1 MKLTVQNIYDLYSP
15 SLCERRLF
23 YRFIREEE
31 TPPGPFEEVIFMLG
45 HRHEKN
51 HINSLGEYV
60 DVSKI
65 SRDQQPK
72 KTKELIQNN
81 TPVIYQGVLAGD
93 ETINGSQVQIIGV
106 PDIMVYE
113 DFSYVIRDC
122 KLARHA
128 DEKRHPEILA
138 QLQVYGYLYEKNTG
152 EKPAK
157 LEAFLGDSSIVEI
170 PYDDGNSAMIIL
182 NKLLATVLLAGV
194 PYSPVGWS
202 KCQGCGFR
210 GICWDVSVR
219 HNDVA
224 LVYGVDQN
232 LAKVFKGEGI
242 LTIEHLL
249 NNYDET
255 SLSELKRPWGK
266 SLRKVGKS
274 AQKILLHAKAMKEK
288 KNILL
293 GKVDLPDNPNLVMFD
308 VEGFPPYLDELE
320 KIYLWGIQVYGEK
333 PGPFTPAVSP
343 IAPDGDQKG
352 WDNFLSNCRRIF
364 DEYGDIP
371 FIHWHNYEETKMK
384 LYIERYGDPNGVAQR
399 VLDNLVDLLPLTKR
413 AMVLAE
419 PSYSLKV
426 VEQLAHFKRTQDE
439 YGGKWAMAKYIEAVE
454 TEDRNIRREI
464 IDQIL
469 KYNEEDLAASW
480 AVFQWLKKQIGQEVE
495 LQTLE

>member
-1 MKLTVQNIYDLYSP
+1 MKLTVQNIYDFYSP

-23 YRFIREEE
+23 YRFIGEKEA
-31 TPPGPFEEVIFMLG
+31 PPGPFEQVIFMLG
-45 HRHEKN
+45 QRHEKN
-51 HINSLGEYV
+51 HVNSLGEYI
-60 DVSKI
+60 DVSKV
-65 SRDQQPK
+65 SRDQQSK

-81 TPVIYQGVLAGD
+81 TSIIYQGVLAGD

-106 PDIMVYE
+106 PDIMIRE
-113 DFSYVIRDC
+113 DLSYIIRDC

-138 QLQVYGYLYEKNTG
+138 QLQVYGYLFERNTG
-152 EKPAK
+152 KKPAK
-157 LEAFLGDSSIVEI
+157 LEAFLGDSSIVEM
-170 PYDDGNSAMIIL
+170 PYDDGDLAIRIL
-182 NKLLATVLLAGV
+182 KALLDIVSLTDV
-194 PYSPVGWS
+194 PYSPVSWS
-202 KCQGCGFR
+202 KCQSCGFR

-232 LAKVFKGEGI
+232 LAKVFRNKGI

-249 NNYDET
+249 NNYTEA

-266 SLRKVGKS
+266 SLRKVGDS
-274 AQKILLHAKAMKEK
+274 AERILLHAKAMKEK

-308 VEGFPPYLDELE
+308 IEGFPSYLDELE
-320 KIYLWGIQVYGEK
+320 KIYLWGTQVYGEK

-343 IAPDGDQKG
+343 IAPGGDQKG
-352 WDNFLSNCRRIF
+352 WESFLLNCQRIF

-371 FIHWHNYEETKMK
+371 FVHWHNYEKTKIK
-384 LYIERYGDPNGVAQR
+384 LYMERHGDTDGIAHR
-399 VLDNLVDLLPLTKR
+399 VLGNLVDLLPLTKK
-413 AMVLAE
+413 AMILAE

-426 VEQLAHFKRTQDE
+426 VEQVANFKRTQDE

-454 TEDRNIRREI
+454 TEDANIRQEI

-469 KYNEEDLAASW
+469 KYNEEDLVATW
-480 AVFQWLKKQIGQEVE
+480 AVLQWLKEQMGQ
-495 LQTLE
+495 

>member
-1 MKLTVQNIYDLYSP
+1 MKLTTQNIYDLHSP

-31 TPPGPFEEVIFMLG
+31 TTPGPFEEVMFMLG

-60 DVSKI
+60 DVSKVL
-65 SRDQQPK
+65 RDQQPE
-72 KTKELIQNN
+72 KTKQLIQNN
-81 TPVIYQGVLAGD
+81 TSLIYQGALAVN
-93 ETINGSQVQIIGV
+93 EIINGSQVQIIGI
-106 PDIMVYE
+106 PDIMICE
-113 DFSYVIRDC
+113 NSSYIIRDC

-128 DEKRHPEILA
+128 EEKKHPEIFA
-138 QLQVYGYLYEKNTG
+138 QLQVYGYLFERNTG
-152 EKPAK
+152 KKPAK

-170 PYDDGNSAMIIL
+170 PYDDGDSAIIIL
-182 NKLLATVLLAGV
+182 NKLMDVVSLADV

-202 KCQGCGFR
+202 KCQDCGFNR
-210 GICWDVSVR
+210 ICWEASVKN
-219 HNDVA
+219 NDVA

-232 LAKVFKGEGI
+232 LAKVFRNEGI

-249 NNYDET
+249 NNYTEA
-255 SLSELKRPWGK
+255 SLSELKRPHGK
-266 SLRKVGKS
+266 SYRKVGNS
-274 AQKILLHAKAMKEK
+274 AQGILLHAKAMMQK

-308 VEGFPPYLDELE
+308 IEGFPPYLDELE

-333 PGPFTPAVSP
+333 PGPFTPAVSA

-352 WDNFLSNCRRIF
+352 WERFLLNCQRIF

-371 FIHWHNYEETKMK
+371 FIHWHHYEKTKVK
-384 LYIERYGDPNGVAQR
+384 LYMERYSDINGVAQR
-399 VLDNLVDLLPLTKR
+399 VLDNLVDLLPLTKK
-413 AMVLAE
+413 AMILAE

-426 VEQLAHFKRTQDE
+426 VEQVANFKRTQDE

-454 TEDRNIRREI
+454 TEDTNVRQEI
-464 IDQIL
+464 IDKIS
-469 KYNEEDLAASW
+469 KYNEEDLAATW
-480 AVFQWLKKQIGQEVE
+480 AVFQWLKKQIGY
-495 LQTLE
+495 

>member
-1 MKLTVQNIYDLYSP
+1 MKLTAQNIYDFYAP
-15 SLCERRLF
+15 SVCERRLF

-45 HRHEKN
+45 QRHEKI
-51 HINSLGEYV
+51 HVNSLGECV
-60 DVSKI
+60 DVSKVL
-65 SRDQQPK
+65 RHQQPE

-81 TPVIYQGVLAGD
+81 TPVIYQGVLAGN
-93 ETINGSQVQIIGV
+93 ETINGSEVQIIGI
-106 PDIMVYE
+106 PDIMIYE
-113 DFSYVIRDC
+113 NSSYIIRDC

-128 DEKRHPEILA
+128 DEKNHPEILA
-138 QLQVYGYLYEKNTG
+138 QLQVYGYLFERNTG
-152 EKPAK
+152 KKPAK

-170 PYDDGNSAMIIL
+170 PYDDGDSAMIIL
-182 NKLLATVLLAGV
+182 KALLDIVSLADV
-194 PYSPVGWS
+194 PYSPVSFS
-202 KCQGCGFR
+202 KCQDCGFR

-224 LVYGVDQN
+224 VVYGLDQS
-232 LAKVFKGEGI
+232 LARVLKGEGI

-249 NNYDET
+249 NSYDEA
-255 SLSELKRPWGK
+255 SLSELNIPCGE
-266 SLRKVGKS
+266 SYGKVGKR
-274 AQKILLHAKAMKEK
+274 ARMILLHAKAMKQK

-308 VEGFPPYLDELE
+308 IEGFPPYLDELE

-343 IAPDGDQKG
+343 IAPDGDQEG
-352 WDNFLSNCRRIF
+352 WESFLLNCQRIF

-371 FIHWHNYEETKMK
+371 FIHWHHYEKTKVK
-384 LYIERYGDPNGVAQR
+384 LYMQRYGDINGIARR

-426 VEQLAHFKRTQDE
+426 VEQLANFKRTQDE

-454 TEDRNIRREI
+454 TEDTNVRKEI
-464 IDQIL
+464 IDQIT
-469 KYNEEDLAASW
+469 KYNEEDLAATW
-480 AVFQWLKKQIGQEVE
+480 AVFQWLKKQIGY
-495 LQTLE
+495 